1 MTYLLDTCVISEA
14 MKKRPDPDVMEWMR
28 SVDEELMFISAVS
41 IGEIRKGI
49 AALGKTRRATFLL
62 KWLVALEERY
72 ANRILAYNLTVAE
85 TWGDAVALAERNGHS
100 RLVLDSL
107 IAATARTDNM
117 TLVTR
122 NVADMEYMGVR
133 ILNPWKQ

>member
-14 MKKRPDPDVMEWMR
+14 MKKCPDPDVMEWMR

-49 AALGKTRRATFLL
+49 ASLGKTRRAAFLS
-62 KWLVALEERY
+62 KWLAALEERY
-72 ANRILAYNLTVAE
+72 ANRILAYNLTVA
-85 TWGDAVALAERNGHS
+85 
-100 RLVLDSL
+100 
-107 IAATARTDNM
+107 ATARTDDM

-133 ILNPWKQ
+133 IFNPWKQ